1 MPRRRTRTDRGG
13 VSPPLGSAHRGA
25 QGAAIAPLQAR
36 VFDRLSSARSGI
48 EGSARTGSTIEVNAI
63 LVSTYGEPPPR
74 AQQDPLSELIATI
87 LSQNTS
93 DLNSDRAFTA
103 LMHRY
108 GTFEAVRAAPVESI
122 EEAIR
127 SGGLARLKSLRI
139 KQVLEQLRRERG
151 ELSLDFVCRLPL
163 DEARRYLTGLGGVG
177 PKTAACVLLF
187 SCGRP
192 AIPVDTHVHR
202 VSRRL
207 GLIGPRTSAAQAHA
221 DLEAIVPPEQAY
233 SFHVNLVRHGRQ
245 ICKAPRPRCSVCPL
259 ERMCPKVGV

>member
-1 MPRRRTRTDRGG
+1 MP
-13 VSPPLGSAHRGA
+13 PEPA
-25 QGAAIAPLQAR
+25 
-36 VFDRLSSARSGI
+36 FDSD
-48 EGSARTGSTIEVNAI
+48 ARTKLALDVNAI
-63 LVSTYGEPPPR
+63 LLDAYGKPPR
-74 AQQDPLSELIATI
+74 RKRLEPLGELIATI

-93 DLNSDRAFTA
+93 DVNSERAFGA
-103 LMHRY
+103 LLGRF
-108 GTFEAVRAAPVESI
+108 GDFEAVRAATPTAI

-127 SGGLARLKSLRI
+127 GGGLARLKSIRI
-139 KQVLEQLRRERG
+139 KRVLEDLWQERG

-163 DEARRYLTGLGGVG
+163 EEARRYLTSLGGVG

-207 GLIGPRTSAAQAHA
+207 GLIGPRTSAARAHA

-245 ICKAPRPRCSVCPL
+245 ICKAPRPRCGVCPL
-259 ERMCPKVGV
+259 EKMCPKVGV